1 MTVVIRLK
9 GEVSVLAL
17 ASCCFVVTR
26 IPSFSIATGQLDAVG
41 TRMWQG
47 ERCGEV
53 KGTVNEMSFA
63 GVRDAQFPSLGLTKS
78 LTEMSAFKNVG
89 SS

>member
-1 MTVVIRLK
+1 MAMTVVIRLK

-53 KGTVNEMSFA
+53 KGTV
-63 GVRDAQFPSLGLTKS
+63 DAQFPSLGLTKS

>member
-1 MTVVIRLK
+1 MAMTVVIRLK

-41 TRMWQG
+41 TRM
-47 ERCGEV
+47 
-53 KGTVNEMSFA
+53 
-63 GVRDAQFPSLGLTKS
+63 
-78 LTEMSAFKNVG
+78 
-89 SS
+89 